1 MATAKKNAA
10 KTSSAKSVLA
20 GDVEPKGS
28 LVKEVVKE
36 EDTDVIVAT
45 PRRAGEL
52 GAEKLTASVLPRPE
66 KPAKADKDGEGA
78 RAGKPDFD
86 AAHKALDL
94 ARDLSERNVAKEA
107 EGDAKRTKR
116 ILASQPTTKFMV
128 PFDIGERHGAV
139 ITVTINGYR
148 LSIKKGVLVEIPVGV
163 AQVLMDHLNVR
174 SEAAEQFD
182 LHRDEATE
190 EALG

>member
-10 KTSSAKSVLA
+10 KKSSAKSVLA
-20 GDVEPKGS
+20 GDSEPI
-28 LVKEVVKE
+28 VKEVAQE

-52 GAEKLTASVLPRPE
+52 GAEKIPASVLPRPA
-66 KPAKADKDGEGA
+66 AKKEESKSEGKA
-78 RAGKPDFD
+78 PVKADFD
-86 AAHKALDL
+86 AAKKALDL
-94 ARDLSERNVAKEA
+94 AYDLSERDIARSA

-116 ILASQPTTKFMV
+116 ALAAQETTKFMV

-174 SEAAEQFD
+174 SEAAEQYD
-182 LHRDEATE
+182 LHRDDATE
-190 EALG
+190 EALS